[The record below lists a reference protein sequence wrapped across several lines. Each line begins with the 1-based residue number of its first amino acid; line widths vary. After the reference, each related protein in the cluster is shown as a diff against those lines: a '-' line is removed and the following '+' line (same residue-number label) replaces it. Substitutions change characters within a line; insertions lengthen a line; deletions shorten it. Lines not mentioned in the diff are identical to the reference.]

1 MITEPSK
8 EPIPTSKLQ
17 VPLVL
22 TLGNWNFYFLVKF
35 ALLWQGL
42 IGFHSFENLLL
53 AVFILLPVRQ
63 PVLSYGKQILT
74 VLAASL
80 LFYYDSWLPSI
91 DRLLSQIAL
100 ITKFDTVYLSE
111 LAERI
116 SLLTIVSSLLIGW
129 LLYAILSIRV
139 RIGLLVMLSLMS
151 LVGWE
156 QFNGTLNLGAP
167 IMPVVAVNTSNP
179 QPEKSNQP
187 NLSTVLQAF
196 FETESTRVVSFPRP
210 GSKDIPFDL
219 IFIHVC
225 SLSWDDVKAVELD
238 SHPLWK
244 RFDFLFTRFNS
255 ATSYSGPAAIRI
267 HRANCGQ
274 TNNAGLYKPVSDQC
288 YLMRSLELSGFETQL
303 AMNHDGHFDDFLKL
317 IQEQHFN
324 VKPQSL
330 VGETVVQ
337 QAFDNAP
344 IYDDLSVLTHWLDK
358 RDKALSPRVALY
370 YNTVSLHD
378 GNRLTGRKMNFD
390 SIQSY
395 KIRLTSLLDNIE
407 SFLEK
412 YERTGR
418 RAVVA
423 VVPEHGAAIQSE
435 QMQMAGVREIPS
447 SRVTLVPVGIK
458 VLGAGVQRQGSQF
471 IIEADTSYLA
481 LSQIVA
487 NMLENSPYI
496 GSDFIPADYVRDL
509 PVTPFVAQSES
520 STVMKYN
527 DRYFWRQGSEAWGE
541 YR

>member
-8 EPIPTSKLQ
+8 EPIPVGGSQ
-17 VPLVL
+17 APLVL

-63 PVLSYGKQILT
+63 SALRYGKQVLT

-91 DRLLSQIAL
+91 DRLLSQMAL

-111 LAERI
+111 LAERM
-116 SLLTIVSSLLIGW
+116 SMMTIVSSLLIGW
-129 LLYAILSIRV
+129 LLYAIVSIRV

-156 QFNGTLNLGAP
+156 QYNGTLNLGAP
-167 IMPVVAVNTSNP
+167 IMPVAAVNTSNP
-179 QPEKSNQP
+179 PPEKSNKT
-187 NLSTVLQAF
+187 NLNTVLQAF
-196 FETESTRVVSFPRP
+196 FETESTRRVSFPTL

-244 RFDFLFTRFNS
+244 RFDFLFTRFNTG
-255 ATSYSGPAAIRI
+255 TSYSGPAAIRI

-274 TNNAGLYKPVSDQC
+274 TNNAGLYKPVSEQC
-288 YLMRSLELSGFETQL
+288 YLMRNLELSGFETQL

-330 VGETVVQ
+330 LGETVVQ

-378 GNRLTGRKMNFD
+378 GNRLTGRKMNLD

-435 QMQMAGVREIPS
+435 QMQMAGMREIPS

-458 VLGAGVQRQGSQF
+458 VIGGGVQRQGSQF

-487 NMLENSPYI
+487 NMLANSPYI

-509 PVTPFVAQSES
+509 PITPFVAQSES

-527 DRYFWRQGSEAWGE
+527 DRYFWRQGSEEWGE

>member
-1 MITEPSK
+1 MNEPTK
-8 EPIPTSKLQ
+8 EPFVQSVSQPPALI
-17 VPLVL
+17 

-53 AVFILLPVRQ
+53 AIFILFPVQLRS
-63 PVLSYGKQILT
+63 VRYAKQTLT
-74 VLAASL
+74 VLAAIL

-91 DRLLSQIAL
+91 DRLLSQISL
-100 ITKFDTVYLSE
+100 IAKFDAVYLSE
-111 LAERI
+111 LAGRI
-116 SLLTIVSSLLIGW
+116 SIMTIFSSLLIGW
-129 LLYAILSIRV
+129 LLYAIISIRV
-139 RIGLLVMLSLMS
+139 RIGLLVMLSLIS
-151 LVGWE
+151 LVGLE
-156 QFNGTLNLGAP
+156 QLNGTLNLGTPTISVA
-167 IMPVVAVNTSNP
+167 AVNPTNSP
-179 QPEKSNQP
+179 VEAPGKP
-187 NLSTVLQAF
+187 NLNKVLQAF
-196 FETESTRVVSFPRP
+196 FEKELTRTVSFPTP

-225 SLSWDDVKAVELD
+225 SLSWDDVKAVGLD

-244 RFDFLFTRFNS
+244 RFDFLFTRFNTG
-255 ATSYSGPAAIRI
+255 TSYSGPAAIRI
-267 HRANCGQ
+267 QRANCGQ
-274 TNNAGLYKPVSDQC
+274 TTNAALYNPVSDQC
-288 YLMRSLELSGFETQL
+288 YLMRNLELSGFESQL

-324 VKPQSL
+324 VKPMSL

-337 QAFDNAP
+337 QAFDDAP

-358 RDKALSPRVALY
+358 RQKSLSPRVALY

-407 SFLEK
+407 KFLEEF
-412 YERTGR
+412 ERSGR

-435 QMQMAGVREIPS
+435 QMQMAGMREIPS

-458 VLGAGVQRQGSQF
+458 VIGGGVQRQGSQF
-471 IIEADTSYLA
+471 IIEADASYLA
-481 LSQIVA
+481 LTQIVA
-487 NMLENSPYI
+487 NMLESSPYI

-509 PVTPFVAQSES
+509 PITPFVSQSES

-527 DRYFWRQGSEAWGE
+527 DRYFWRQGSEEWGE